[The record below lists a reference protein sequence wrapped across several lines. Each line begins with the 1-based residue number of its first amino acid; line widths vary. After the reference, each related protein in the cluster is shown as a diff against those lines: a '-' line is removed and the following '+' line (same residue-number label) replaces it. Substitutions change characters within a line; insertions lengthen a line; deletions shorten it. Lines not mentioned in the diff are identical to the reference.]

1 MTDSKKTSSRQNRLK
16 DNLRANLQKRK
27 NQTRARTTEP
37 SKANNDDQTKQ
48 NNH

>member
-1 MTDSKKTSSRQNRLK
+1 MTNSKKTSARQNRLK

-27 NQTRARTTEP
+27 SQTRARTPEP
-37 SKANNDDQTKQ
+37 PKTNDDDQTKQ